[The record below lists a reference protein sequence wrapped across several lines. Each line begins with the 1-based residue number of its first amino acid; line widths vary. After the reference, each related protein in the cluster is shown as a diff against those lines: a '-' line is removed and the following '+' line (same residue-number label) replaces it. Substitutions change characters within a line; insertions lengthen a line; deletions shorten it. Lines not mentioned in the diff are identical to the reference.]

1 MDDQSY
7 KSGLTWYEKV
17 LVAVAVVAL
26 IICLLAVVAFMGV
39 G

>member
-1 MDDQSY
+1 MGNQRY
-7 KSGLTWYEKV
+7 QNGPAWYEKL
-17 LVAVAVVAL
+17 LVALAVVAL